1 MTKFRIRI
9 GLDYQRYIDE
19 ERVNIKQFLD
29 DVYMEYNST
38 IYKGSFCDNY
48 NCQTAEGD
56 TSYLNFDISMN
67 AYSQYQLVLY
77 LKCHDSI
84 CSNYNVSFFKSFEIM
99 TQNFEIFHNASNPI
113 KINDCFDNYEGN
125 NTCINAY
132 DGFNGIDFIKHTRL
146 EVLAKLSTIVYE
158 EKKGISRVM
167 DYILGKDNT
176 KKFAF
181 IEPKESEYKHVS
193 RSSGDYD
200 YEEEEWGS
208 DDFEEEELNYENE
221 GEYFGLKNKYNN
233 LNYNLGNPE
242 EKGEEVEKEDEDYY
256 RPIQLLSFLQN
267 H

>member
-1 MTKFRIRI
+1 
-9 GLDYQRYIDE
+9 
-19 ERVNIKQFLD
+19 
-29 DVYMEYNST
+29 
-38 IYKGSFCDNY
+38 
-48 NCQTAEGD
+48 
-56 TSYLNFDISMN
+56 
-67 AYSQYQLVLY
+67 
-77 LKCHDSI
+77 
-84 CSNYNVSFFKSFEIM
+84 
-99 TQNFEIFHNASNPI
+99 
-113 KINDCFDNYEGN
+113 
-125 NTCINAY
+125 
-132 DGFNGIDFIKHTRL
+132 
-146 EVLAKLSTIVYE
+146 
-158 EKKGISRVM
+158 M

-256 RPIQLLSFLQN
+256 RPIQVAIIFTE